1 MTCDVFKLIIFNDFK
16 DLQPKNI
23 SAILETEDVSKF
35 DKSKEVNEQHPLNK
49 ESKLLFK
56 AKSKLYKSNDSRDE
70 HS

>member
-1 MTCDVFKLIIFNDFK
+1 M
-16 DLQPKNI
+16 QPKNI
-23 SAILETEDVSKF
+23 NDILSTKDVSIF

-49 ESKLLFK
+49 LSRLVFK